1 MIKEVEE
8 KLKNMGYDVKLSKE
22 DMLAVTLLGETTDK
36 KQIERILEL
45 MSVSTIQEGKFTK
58 EELKDL
64 ITNRYSKGLRK
75 LLCYSFL
82 SKEEILDYSFILS
95 RTNDDVLLNCMKDV
109 MCSSSIH
116 KNNEVEESL
125 IILKKSKESYQRIAE
140 RNILLNSEA
149 IKEDISLELAS
160 KVLNSKE
167 EYQARGISELLY
179 DQEDL
184 NKEQLLMAA
193 DSINSSKSERQVK
206 FIEKLAKDEYY
217 KSTGLLLPALR
228 IIDEVKEDFQLDYL
242 KRTVG
247 ICKEPIILL
256 PSLKLYTQT
265 ETREECDLLQK
276 RLESLK
282 KEDIIASLGSDLSLV
297 SATEKAK
304 IKEKTI

>member
-1 MIKEVEE
+1 M
-8 KLKNMGYDVKLSKE
+8 
-22 DMLAVTLLGETTDK
+22 
-36 KQIERILEL
+36 R
-45 MSVSTIQEGKFTK
+45 
-58 EELKDL
+58 
-64 ITNRYSKGLRK
+64 
-75 LLCYSFL
+75 
-82 SKEEILDYSFILS
+82 
-95 RTNDDVLLNCMKDV
+95 DV

-179 DQEDL
+179 DQEEL
-184 NKEQLLMAA
+184 NKEQLLTAA
-193 DSINSSKSERQVK
+193 DFINSSKSERQVK

-217 KSTGLLLPALR
+217 KSTGLLLPTLR

-276 RLESLK
+276 RLTSLK

>member
-1 MIKEVEE
+1 MLKEVEE

-22 DMLAVTLLGETTDK
+22 DMLVVTLLSETTDK

-45 MSVSTIQEGKFTK
+45 MSVSTIKEGKFTK

-64 ITNRYSKGLRK
+64 ITNRYSNGLRK

-95 RTNDDVLLNCMKDV
+95 RTNDDVLLNCMRDV

-167 EYQARGISELLY
+167 EYQARGINELLY
-179 DQEDL
+179 DQEEL
-184 NKEQLLMAA
+184 NKEQLLTAA

-217 KSTGLLLPALR
+217 KSTGLLMPTLR
-228 IIDEVKEDFQLDYL
+228 IIDGVKHDFQLDYI

-247 ICKEPIILL
+247 ICKEPFILL
-256 PSLKLYTQT
+256 PSLKMYT
-265 ETREECDLLQK
+265 ETTSREECEKLQNQLSK
-276 RLESLK
+276 IK
-282 KEDIIASLGSDLSLV
+282 KEDVISSLDSELSLI
-297 SATEKAK
+297 SATKTK

>member
-1 MIKEVEE
+1 MLKEVEE
-8 KLKNMGYDVKLSKE
+8 KLKNMGYDVRLSKD
-22 DMLAVTLLGETTDK
+22 DMLVVTLLNETTDQ

-45 MSVSTIQEGKFTK
+45 MSVNAIQEEKLTK

-64 ITNRYSKGLRK
+64 ITNRYSKVLRK

-82 SKEEILDYSFILS
+82 TKEEILDYSFILS
-95 RTNDDVLLNCMKDV
+95 RTNDEVLLDCMKDV

-116 KNNEVEESL
+116 QKDEVEESL
-125 IILKKSKESYQRIAE
+125 TLLKKSKESYQRTAA
-140 RNILLNSEA
+140 RSILLNSEA

-179 DQEDL
+179 DQEEL
-184 NKEQLLMAA
+184 NKEQLLTAA
-193 DSINSSKSERQVK
+193 DSINSSNSERQVK
-206 FIEKLAKDEYY
+206 FIGKLAKDEYY

-276 RLESLK
+276 RLSSLK

-297 SATEKAK
+297 SATTKAK

>member
-1 MIKEVEE
+1 
-8 KLKNMGYDVKLSKE
+8 MGYDVKLSKE
-22 DMLAVTLLGETTDK
+22 DMLVITLLGETTDK

-45 MSVSTIQEGKFTK
+45 MSVSTIQEGKFTN

-95 RTNDDVLLNCMKDV
+95 RTNDDVLLNCMRDV

-179 DQEDL
+179 DQEEL
-184 NKEQLLMAA
+184 NKEQLLTAA

-217 KSTGLLLPALR
+217 KSTGLR

-276 RLESLK
+276 RLTSLK